1 MIAKAKYFEKESSC
15 KNCGSS
21 QIDNY
26 CSNCGQKIYTK
37 RFTLKSFFYVIL
49 NTLSIEKGFFYTAKM
64 LFTHPGKVV
73 NEYING
79 KTRSY
84 YNPLKYIIIIAGI
97 YAFLTIYLN
106 ILDANIESNEYFQKN
121 IDALQSNE
129 EALLMQKKWMD
140 FFKQYINLIPL
151 LLVPF
156 TSLVSKWFYRTKK
169 LFYGEHLVINSFI
182 FAQIFILYI
191 LWSPV
196 AVIIPSLITY
206 FPLLTFISSI
216 TYLCFALYKIFHE
229 SPFRSIMGGIVIYF
243 LGMLLF
249 FTFFLVIVI
258 IFGAIFVLTKI

>member
-1 MIAKAKYFEKESSC
+1 MKSKALYFEKETVC
-15 KNCGSS
+15 KNCGST
-21 QIDNY
+21 QINNY
-26 CSNCGQKIYTK
+26 CCNCGQKVYTK
-37 RFTLKSFFYVIL
+37 RFTIKSFFFVIL
-49 NTLSIEKGFFYTAKM
+49 NTLSLERGFFYTAKM

-79 KTRSY
+79 KTRLY

-121 IDALQSNE
+121 VDSLQNSE
-129 EALLMQKKWMD
+129 ELLQMQEKWMD
-140 FFKQYINLIPL
+140 IFKQYINLIPL

-156 TSLVSKWFYRTKK
+156 TSLVSKWFYRSKK
-169 LFYGEHLVINSFI
+169 LFYGEHLVINCFI

-216 TYLCFALYKIFHE
+216 IYLCYALYSIFHE
-229 SPFRSIMGGIVIYF
+229 SPFRAIMGGMVVYF

-249 FTFFLVIVI
+249 FLFFLIIVI
-258 IFGAIFVLTKI
+258 IFGAIFVLPKI